1 MAFAVLAWA
10 YSSSHY
16 KVIPRTSLQ
25 EAAYGATLLLLLM
38 LDAARESKTYK
49 KYMENN
55 TENQHE
61 QITSFYNERR
71 ERYSRTKSKNIWRIL
86 IPTCIFVVLI
96 ASIYGFFLYKQ
107 HKNEVA
113 LIEEMTVELLAQYKC
128 VGYIYQD
135 GGNMIQEI
143 LQSGQ
148 ITSNG
153 YIGAGMDPS
162 EIKDYVEGQIL
173 ALDYKLH
180 YTQDYSNIRSEKT
193 AINLEDEY
201 QRHYES
207 ARKSTNVVL
216 SKLAPIETTGKTKMW
231 AYTEMN
237 SGVDFI
243 ATRDEKGTIT
253 VKVTEDGATICNNL
267 YIKQHTET
275 LEALYTEYKNTVSNI
290 AARERAERDRRDRN
304 ALDALFGLGLM
315 GLFL

>member
-1 MAFAVLAWA
+1 
-10 YSSSHY
+10 
-16 KVIPRTSLQ
+16 
-25 EAAYGATLLLLLM
+25 
-38 LDAARESKTYK
+38 
-49 KYMENN
+49 MENN

-61 QITSFYNERR
+61 QITSFYNGKR
-71 ERYSRTKSKNIWRIL
+71 ESYSRTKSKSIWRIL

-96 ASIYGFFLYKQ
+96 ASIYGFLLYKQ

-153 YIGAGMDPS
+153 YVGAGMDPS

-173 ALDYKLH
+173 ALDNKLH
-180 YTQDYSNIRSEKT
+180 YTPDYSNIRSEKPT
-193 AINLEDEY
+193 INLEDEY
-201 QRHYES
+201 QKYYES

-231 AYTEMN
+231 TYTEMN

-275 LEALYTEYKNTVSNI
+275 LEALYTEYRNTVSNI
-290 AARERAERDRRDRN
+290 ATRERAERDRRDRN
-304 ALDALFGLGLM
+304 ARDALFGLGLM

>member
-1 MAFAVLAWA
+1 M
-10 YSSSHY
+10 
-16 KVIPRTSLQ
+16 Q

-38 LDAARESKTYK
+38 LNAARESKTYK

-71 ERYSRTKSKNIWRIL
+71 ERYSRTKSKSICRIL

-128 VGYIYQD
+128 VGYIYQV

-173 ALDYKLH
+173 ALDNKLH
-180 YTQDYSNIRSEKT
+180 YTPDYSNIRSEKPT
-193 AINLEDEY
+193 INLEDEY
-201 QRHYES
+201 QKYYES

-231 AYTEMN
+231 TYTEMN

-275 LEALYTEYKNTVSNI
+275 LEALYTEYRNTVSNI

-304 ALDALFGLGLM
+304 ARDALFGLGLM